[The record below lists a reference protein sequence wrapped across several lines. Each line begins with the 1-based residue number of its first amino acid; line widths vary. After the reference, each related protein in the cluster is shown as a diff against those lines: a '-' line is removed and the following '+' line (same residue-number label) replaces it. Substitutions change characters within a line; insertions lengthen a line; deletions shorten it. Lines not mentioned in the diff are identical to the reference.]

1 MDFDENL
8 LKNVLDEIE
17 RLNNQ
22 LKDLETYKDD
32 FTPEEIEETKKETLE
47 KLIETT
53 KLLEKMKSGNV
64 TTVTAVE
71 KAKKQLKQAI
81 AENYHVKDLVNSY
94 LSNETE
100 FLREK
105 LNSVMRIH
113 ALKKINDQE
122 FNSQVIQILEI
133 INKNTKLN
141 DEEQKLYDNLKKKS
155 LNSLE
160 EDKGIDKSKIEKNLK
175 NQ

>member
-1 MDFDENL
+1 M
-8 LKNVLDEIE
+8 
-17 RLNNQ
+17 RL
-22 LKDLETYKDD
+22 
-32 FTPEEIEETKKETLE
+32 
-47 KLIETT
+47 
-53 KLLEKMKSGNV
+53 
-64 TTVTAVE
+64 
-71 KAKKQLKQAI
+71 
-81 AENYHVKDLVNSY
+81 
-94 LSNETE
+94 
-100 FLREK
+100 
-105 LNSVMRIH
+105 H

>member
-1 MDFDENL
+1 MEDETL

-64 TTVTAVE
+64 TTVTKVE
-71 KAKKQLKQAI
+71 QAKKQLQKAI

-105 LNSVMRIH
+105 LNSVMRLN

-175 NQ
+175 NK